1 MKKENN
7 IFIEKNFGFD
17 KGSILIEL
25 LLSVALVAVMMPF
38 VFRYQ
43 QNSVRRVENIA
54 VMRHMEDTQ
63 SALERYILE
72 NRDNLLNTVGKNII
86 RINPSDLAD
95 YGVAADVIENKDD
108 KYQLRILKSN
118 DINGK
123 ATLQGVILYNDPDIS
138 PLRTREI
145 VSMAGGDLGFVDGV
159 KAFGSFGAWRAN
171 TVDLGLGSSDGII
184 GITPV
189 TRDIDLYLWRVPS
202 DNEDDATMMSALN
215 LGGHDIK
222 NATFIDSEF
231 LQLEETLLSP
241 VIATKDTI
249 FQNRI
254 TIDGVFESKNATVS
268 GILSS
273 DSRNLEVNNMFSLE
287 DTGKFSSFTTNDLW
301 VYDLSLSGLSIY
313 TEDDSDAAILKINKM
328 IDMTNGRID
337 ALQVSVGFTGS
348 ITPKLVVRNRI
359 EDSIN
364 NRYFWDLYTNTAYF
378 NDLILAELTRMAPL
392 AVYMENDK
400 TSVSSQVFG
409 AVSANKNA
417 TVSDYLNAITEIQRK
432 VTEKYRQLNLE

>member
-145 VSMAGGDLGFVDGV
+145 VSMAGGD
-159 KAFGSFGAWRAN
+159 
-171 TVDLGLGSSDGII
+171 
-184 GITPV
+184 
-189 TRDIDLYLWRVPS
+189 
-202 DNEDDATMMSALN
+202 
-215 LGGHDIK
+215 
-222 NATFIDSEF
+222 
-231 LQLEETLLSP
+231 
-241 VIATKDTI
+241 
-249 FQNRI
+249 
-254 TIDGVFESKNATVS
+254 
-268 GILSS
+268 
-273 DSRNLEVNNMFSLE
+273 
-287 DTGKFSSFTTNDLW
+287 
-301 VYDLSLSGLSIY
+301 
-313 TEDDSDAAILKINKM
+313 
-328 IDMTNGRID
+328 
-337 ALQVSVGFTGS
+337 
-348 ITPKLVVRNRI
+348 
-359 EDSIN
+359 
-364 NRYFWDLYTNTAYF
+364 
-378 NDLILAELTRMAPL
+378 
-392 AVYMENDK
+392 
-400 TSVSSQVFG
+400 
-409 AVSANKNA
+409 
-417 TVSDYLNAITEIQRK
+417 
-432 VTEKYRQLNLE
+432 